1 LIRTT
6 ENLGPKR
13 TECRERPPLPLYS
26 PLPSLGHFFG
36 AGAFFVGATATAL
49 EKVNEA
55 LEAQI
60 AAGAAAALEAHTAR
74 NEQEAA
80 TTVLA
85 PEKEVR
91 SGRCVVGGGGAN

>member
-1 LIRTT
+1 
-6 ENLGPKR
+6 
-13 TECRERPPLPLYS
+13 
-26 PLPSLGHFFG
+26 
-36 AGAFFVGATATAL
+36 
-49 EKVNEA
+49 VNEA